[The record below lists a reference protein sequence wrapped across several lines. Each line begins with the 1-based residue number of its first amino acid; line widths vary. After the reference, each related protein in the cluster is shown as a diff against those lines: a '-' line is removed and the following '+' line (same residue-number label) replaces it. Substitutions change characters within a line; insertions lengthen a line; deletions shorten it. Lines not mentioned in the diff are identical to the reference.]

1 MKRTLSG
8 MEAFGKMLA
17 TEIPEKTK
25 TYTPISYMSI
35 ITRIKHEITNSGFK
49 ILDETYRC
57 SSDGSVGLGSI
68 MINYKE
74 DPDVFLALSFTN
86 SYNKQFAFKFSL
98 GAVDKETSSNFIM
111 NNEKFGLFKRKHK
124 GTADVLA
131 EGKIQE
137 FLTGADEYWTA
148 LIESKDAFK
157 DTILGRKEAQ
167 LLCANLFFE
176 KDAILNT
183 MQLNTIKTMLNLLP
197 NYTHISTISLFDL
210 HNVISHALK
219 DSHPSEWLEAQS
231 FLHKELARLA
241 DMKMAA
247 LKVQEV
253 EDNYEAETIFYEDP
267 VGNKFEVKDDT
278 YRLPNKKEWK
288 EAHVINV
295 TDELP

>member
-17 TEIPEKTK
+17 TEIPERTK

-148 LIESKDAFK
+148 LIDSKDAFK
-157 DTILGRKEAQ
+157 DTILDKNEAQ

-197 NYTHISTISLFDL
+197 TYTHISTISLFDL
-210 HNVISHALK
+210 HNIISHALK

-231 FLHKELARLA
+231 FLHKEMARIA
-241 DMKMAA
+241 EVKTAA
-247 LKVQEV
+247 LVV
-253 EDNYEAETIFYEDP
+253 AEINDDESDTLVYEDEA
-267 VGNKFEVKDDT
+267 GNMFIVPTSNDLIDD
-278 YRLPNKKEWK
+278 LP
-288 EAHVINV
+288 
-295 TDELP
+295 